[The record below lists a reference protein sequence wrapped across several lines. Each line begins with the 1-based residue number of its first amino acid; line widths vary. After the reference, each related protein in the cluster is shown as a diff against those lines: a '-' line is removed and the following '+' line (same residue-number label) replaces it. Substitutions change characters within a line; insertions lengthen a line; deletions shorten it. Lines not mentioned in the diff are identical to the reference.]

1 MRKKLVFATLITM
14 IVSTFLITGCTKGK
28 EKKTDNP
35 KENKSEKKDED
46 KNISFEEEKKILAG
60 QVIEYKFD
68 SNDKS
73 GKIAELDL
81 NLDGK
86 KDTIELGKITS
97 NKEKGNESLKIKV
110 NGSSVRFKESA
121 IEKVVSAVAFD
132 DKHILL
138 ATYASGKSN
147 APHTSF
153 YMYSNKKLKHVGDIN
168 NDIRELN
175 KKKDN
180 MVTVK
185 YFDTVL
191 ESKEKE
197 GTLSDYI
204 FVKYRWDGKK
214 LVIDPYH
221 RHDYVNQNEAIKV
234 IKPIKIY
241 LDPARNSRMTEVTTT
256 IIYPLMKGEDSWN
269 FIKTKEG
276 VEGWIDLTECTDC
289 FDK

>member
-1 MRKKLVFATLITM
+1 
-14 IVSTFLITGCTKGK
+14 
-28 EKKTDNP
+28 
-35 KENKSEKKDED
+35 
-46 KNISFEEEKKILAG
+46 
-60 QVIEYKFD
+60 
-68 SNDKS
+68 
-73 GKIAELDL
+73 
-81 NLDGK
+81 
-86 KDTIELGKITS
+86 
-97 NKEKGNESLKIKV
+97 
-110 NGSSVRFKESA
+110 
-121 IEKVVSAVAFD
+121 
-132 DKHILL
+132 
-138 ATYASGKSN
+138 
-147 APHTSF
+147 
-153 YMYSNKKLKHVGDIN
+153 
-168 NDIRELN
+168 
-175 KKKDN
+175 